1 MRRTTVSGYPQRSLS
16 TEGEGWGECR
26 FREMQEKLE
35 APVAETAGN
44 DHDSQNRE
52 PYTLESG
59 TGTPSRRLSLS
70 ETRPLF
76 RWLIGLAVVVIMLI
90 VCLLAWGSNM
100 DFPSKVDQRQDD
112 GTQKAT
118 EINRIISAEI
128 KDITT
133 WLVRNWGGMFDG
145 IDKIITITMVHLED
159 ALKWIPWPV
168 TIAAVCIAALIM
180 SGWRLALLAL
190 LSFIFI
196 GLMNRWDSAVE
207 TIAIII
213 FSVIVSVVIALPLG
227 ILGAR
232 SNRADG
238 AMRPVLDGM
247 QTMPSYV
254 YLVPGILFFGLGYT
268 PAVIATVI
276 YAVPPAIRLTN
287 LGIRQVSP
295 AAVEAARSFGAS
307 PTQILTKVQ
316 VPMALPTIMAGIN
329 QTTMLALSMVVIA
342 SLVGASG
349 LGEDVFRALQRQD
362 PGNSVIAGLSI
373 VLIAIVFDRLT
384 QAAARS
390 RQEALQ
396 EGH

>member
-1 MRRTTVSGYPQRSLS
+1 MAETTGDNREAQEDLS
-16 TEGEGWGECR
+16 RTEGPAQSSTGGATYWVERVGRSPG
-26 FREMQEKLE
+26 
-35 APVAETAGN
+35 TA
-44 DHDSQNRE
+44 
-52 PYTLESG
+52 
-59 TGTPSRRLSLS
+59 RLA
-70 ETRPLF
+70 
-76 RWLIGLAVVVIMLI
+76 AVVIAVLTVLI
-90 VCLLAWGSNM
+90 ISLIAWGPDM
-100 DFPSKVDQRQDD
+100 DFPSEVSLEED
-112 GTQKAT
+112 GVSEPK
-118 EINRIISAEI
+118 EISRIISDEI
-128 KDITT
+128 KAGTT
-133 WLVRNWGGMFDG
+133 WLVRNWGSMFDG
-145 IDKIITITMVHLED
+145 IDKVITITMVNLED
-159 ALKWIPWPV
+159 ALRWIPWPA
-168 TIAAVCIAALIM
+168 TFIAVSAMAMVMA
-180 SGWRLALLAL
+180 GWRLALFAL
-190 LSFIFI
+190 LSLVFI
-196 GLMNRWDSAVE
+196 GLMNRWDSSVE
-207 TIAIII
+207 TIAIIM
-213 FSVIVSVVIALPLG
+213 FSVVVSILIALPLG

-232 SNRADG
+232 SNRADS

-295 AAVEAARSFGAS
+295 ATVEAARSFGAS

-329 QTTMLALSMVVIA
+329 QTTMLALGMVVIA

-362 PGNSVIAGLSI
+362 PGNSVIAGMSI

-390 RQEALQ
+390 RRAALE

>member
-1 MRRTTVSGYPQRSLS
+1 MHEKSEAYVAEITGNESGAQSETGGPTALMQRLVSG
-16 TEGEGWGECR
+16 
-26 FREMQEKLE
+26 
-35 APVAETAGN
+35 
-44 DHDSQNRE
+44 
-52 PYTLESG
+52 
-59 TGTPSRRLSLS
+59 PSIL
-70 ETRPLF
+70 
-76 RWLIGLAVVVIMLI
+76 RWVGVLAVVLVVLI
-90 VCLLAWGSNM
+90 VCLVAFGPNM
-100 DFPSKVDQRQDD
+100 DFPSEVPRETN
-112 GTQKAT
+112 GVSEPT
-118 EINRIISAEI
+118 EISRVISDEI
-128 KDITT
+128 KKGTT
-133 WLVRNWGGMFDG
+133 WLVRNWGSMFNG
-145 IDKIITITMVHLED
+145 IDKAITVTMVNLED
-159 ALKWIPWPV
+159 GLRWIPWPA
-168 TIAAVCIAALIM
+168 TFLAIAAVAIVMA
-180 SGWRLALLAL
+180 GWRLALFAL
-190 LSFIFI
+190 LSLVFI
-196 GLMNRWDSAVE
+196 GLMNRWDSSVE
-207 TIAIII
+207 TIAIIL
-213 FSVIVSVVIALPLG
+213 FSVAVSVVIALPLG

-232 SNRADG
+232 SNRADT

-295 AAVEAARSFGAS
+295 ATVEAARSFGAS
-307 PTQILTKVQ
+307 PTQILAKVQ

-362 PGNSVIAGLSI
+362 PGNSVIAGMSI

>member
-1 MRRTTVSGYPQRSLS
+1 MAEITEDDGRDRAQFDSAITTESSKS
-16 TEGEGWGECR
+16 
-26 FREMQEKLE
+26 E
-35 APVAETAGN
+35 AAA
-44 DHDSQNRE
+44 
-52 PYTLESG
+52 TLI
-59 TGTPSRRLSLS
+59 RRLAQGPSFL
-70 ETRPLF
+70 
-76 RWLIGLAVVVIMLI
+76 RWAAVLAVFLVVLI
-90 VCLLAWGSNM
+90 VSLIAWGPNM
-100 DFPSKVDQRQDD
+100 DFPSEVNQVQDD
-112 GTQKAT
+112 GSHKEV
-118 EINRIISAEI
+118 EINRIISVEI
-128 KDITT
+128 KDWTT
-133 WLVRNWGGMFDG
+133 WLVRNWGGMFNG
-145 IDKIITITMVHLED
+145 IDKAITVTMVYLED
-159 ALKWIPWPV
+159 GLKWIPWPAL
-168 TIAAVCIAALIM
+168 IAAVTAAALIM
-180 SGWRLALLAL
+180 AGWRLALVAL
-190 LSFIFI
+190 VSFVFI
-196 GLMNRWDSAVE
+196 GLMNRWESAVE
-207 TIAIII
+207 TVAIII
-213 FSVIVSVVIALPLG
+213 FSVVVSIVISMPLG
-227 ILGAR
+227 VLGAR

-238 AMRPVLDGM
+238 ILRPILDGM

-295 AAVEAARSFGAS
+295 ATVEAARSFGAS
-307 PTQILTKVQ
+307 PTQILFKVQ

>member
-1 MRRTTVSGYPQRSLS
+1 MAERINNEPGAQSEPGGVTSL
-16 TEGEGWGECR
+16 
-26 FREMQEKLE
+26 MQWFVRGPAALRW
-35 APVAETAGN
+35 VAA
-44 DHDSQNRE
+44 
-52 PYTLESG
+52 L
-59 TGTPSRRLSLS
+59 
-70 ETRPLF
+70 
-76 RWLIGLAVVVIMLI
+76 VVFLVALI
-90 VCLLAWGSNM
+90 VCLIAWGPNM
-100 DFPSKVDQRQDD
+100 DFPSEVPRENNGVSEPEQ
-112 GTQKAT
+112 
-118 EINRIISAEI
+118 ISRIISDEI
-128 KDITT
+128 KKGTT
-133 WLVRNWGGMFDG
+133 WLVRNWGSMFDG
-145 IDKIITITMVHLED
+145 IKWVITKAMVNLED
-159 ALKWIPWPV
+159 GLRWIPWPATFLAV
-168 TIAAVCIAALIM
+168 VAIAMVIA
-180 SGWRLALLAL
+180 GWRLALFAL
-190 LSFIFI
+190 LSLVFI
-196 GLMNRWDSAVE
+196 GLMNRWDSSVE
-207 TIAIII
+207 TIAMML
-213 FSVIVSVVIALPLG
+213 FSVVLSIAIAVPLG

-232 SNRADG
+232 SNRVD
-238 AMRPVLDGM
+238 AMIRPVLDGM

-307 PTQILTKVQ
+307 PMQILTKVQ
-316 VPMALPTIMAGIN
+316 MPMALPTIMAGIN

-349 LGEDVFRALQRQD
+349 LGEDVFRALQQQD
-362 PGNSVIAGLSI
+362 PGNSFIAGLAI